1 MSSSPTSRPRF
12 PYRRRAPIGLRLALL
27 LLALLLP
34 WAACQAG
41 PAAGALA
48 LRGEWTPAPGAAARP
63 FDPSRLNAFGRRP
76 EGAWLRLHPRAGAWP
91 QGAWVLSV
99 ESAGFQRITLHVPG
113 APPRTAQLLA
123 PSDRHAFGR
132 LVFELP
138 RLPAGS
144 APLVLHVDARDTVP
158 SPLLFALREPA
169 AQQAVE
175 ARWLAFATAC
185 LVIMLATAAIALVF
199 GLRLRDAA
207 FVWYAAYVL
216 AYALIQATQSG
227 YIVAPLGWTTL
238 AATLPLWGRAVTTLS
253 VIAAVLFLDHF
264 AELPR
269 RLPRVRRALQA
280 YVALMLLLVAL
291 SYVPGL
297 HGPMRTLVNPVLILG
312 GPLVLGVAAVAAWR
326 GSRYALI
333 FLLGWVPLL
342 AVTVLGSLQLYGIAG
357 DWPWSDDAALAAGA
371 FEAIVLSLGLAER
384 AASVRRQRDQA
395 RLLAGTDPLTG
406 VLNRR
411 AWREAVQERLAHDA
425 GALSVLYLDLDHFK
439 RVNDRIGHEGGD
451 RVLRLFVEVLRGA
464 LRERDAVGRYGGE
477 EFVVGLARTGPA
489 EARAVAER
497 IRSGLRERGQGR
509 VPDMP
514 LTVSI
519 GLATRRP
526 GESLDELLRRADAAL
541 YEAKRGGRDQVVG
554 G

>member
-1 MSSSPTSRPRF
+1 MSLPLFRRPCLHGCRTASL
-12 PYRRRAPIGLRLALL
+12 RLRLAVWLL
-27 LLALLLP
+27 VLLFP
-34 WAACQAG
+34 WASVEAG
-41 PAAGALA
+41 PADGGVA
-48 LRGEWTPAPGAAARP
+48 LRGEWVPATGAAPRA
-63 FDPSRLNAFGRRP
+63 FDPSRLSAFGRAPDGIR
-76 EGAWLRLHPRAGAWP
+76 LSLHPRSGTWPAGP
-91 QGAWVLSV
+91 WVLSV
-99 ESAGFQRITLHVPG
+99 DSAGFQRITLHVPG
-113 APPRTAQLLA
+113 APPRTAHLLA
-123 PSDRHAFGR
+123 PSDRYAFGR

-138 RLPAGS
+138 RLPEGD
-144 APLVLHVDARDTVP
+144 APLVLHVDARDAVP
-158 SPLLFALREPA
+158 SPLLFALRDPA

-185 LVIMLATAAIALVF
+185 LVIMLATAVIALVF
-199 GLRLRDAA
+199 GLRLRDPA

-227 YIVAPLGWTTL
+227 YIVAPLGWSTVG
-238 AATLPLWGRAVTTLS
+238 AALPLWGRGVTTLS
-253 VIAAVLFLDHF
+253 VVAAVLFLDHF
-264 AELPR
+264 AELR
-269 RLPRVRRALQA
+269 RHLPRVRRALQA
-280 YVALMLLLVAL
+280 YAALMLLVVAV
-291 SYVPGL
+291 SYIPGL
-297 HGPMRTLVNPVLILG
+297 HAPMRALVNPMLILG
-312 GPLVLGVAAVAAWR
+312 GPLLLGVAVGAASR

-342 AVTVLGSLQLYGIAG
+342 AVTVLGSLQLYGIAP
-357 DWPWSDDAALAAGA
+357 DWTWSDDAALAAGA

-411 AWREAVQERLAHDA
+411 AWREVAQERLAQEA
-425 GALSVLYLDLDHFK
+425 GPFSVLYLDLDHFK

-464 LRERDAVGRYGGE
+464 LRGRDAVGRYGGE
-477 EFVVGLARTGPA
+477 EFVVGLARTGTA
-489 EARAVAER
+489 EAHAVAER
-497 IRSGLRERGQGR
+497 IRSGLRQRGQGL

-526 GESLDELLRRADAAL
+526 GESLDALLQRADVAL
-541 YEAKRGGRDQVVG
+541 YEAKRGGRDRVADG
-554 G
+554 